1 VVQAQAQ
8 AAQGKAAVDV
18 AQVNLNHTVIEAPI
32 DGVVVARNVGVGQT
46 KSRCCKTAAINCSEA
61 S

>member
-1 VVQAQAQ
+1 VSQAQ
-8 AAQGKAAVDV
+8 AAQGKAAVEV
-18 AQVNLNHTVIEAPI
+18 VQVNLNHTVIEAPI
-32 DGVVVARNVGVGQT
+32 DGVVVARNVDMGKT